1 MRLGA
6 EVSAFKYDGVI
17 CDLDGTLVDTLED
30 LADALNRVLRGEQA
44 PGHSLATYKSLVGKG
59 IRDLVG
65 QALPPEKRS
74 AETVARCYA
83 AMLADYGEHCLVKTR
98 RYDGVAELVGGLRAA
113 GAKLAVFSNKSDEL
127 TQRIVRRLFR
137 PDDFEVVVG
146 AQPGVPLKPD
156 PTVALAISERWGLA
170 PGRIVFLGDSGIDM
184 LTATAAGMIAV
195 GAAWGFRTKD
205 ELVEN
210 GASAVLDHPLEL
222 LELRG

>member
-1 MRLGA
+1 
-6 EVSAFKYDGVI
+6 
-17 CDLDGTLVDTLED
+17 
-30 LADALNRVLRGEQA
+30 
-44 PGHSLATYKSLVGKG
+44 
-59 IRDLVG
+59 
-65 QALPPEKRS
+65 
-74 AETVARCYA
+74 
-83 AMLADYGEHCLVKTR
+83 MLADYGEHCLVKTR

-222 LELRG
+222 LELPG